1 MPEQIFWCLQN
12 FTPYIKLSWA
22 LEGFSLWIWHL
33 ITEGNVFET
42 VIFENFLL
50 QPVALVFTVFFFF
63 LTFLQLFSNSMSIA
77 VAHLDVLCFRQNI
90 FLGNGF
96 ILFHKIMFVHAIWKI
111 YCSLLVTL
119 LLHFL
124 HASILVVIDTA
135 SFKHY
140 LLSCNVPKIPHAPHS
155 GWDSSF
161 LDWTCLESSW
171 VWVVINIFWYYTS
184 EIFRSDNL

>member
-1 MPEQIFWCLQN
+1 MSAELHSLHQIILSFRSIFFVDLTFNNRGECLWN
-12 FTPYIKLSWA
+12 SYLWEFFTTTSSACIYCI
-22 LEGFSLWIWHL
+22 
-33 ITEGNVFET
+33 
-42 VIFENFLL
+42 
-50 QPVALVFTVFFFF
+50 FFF